1 MFIEKYDDVYQVV
14 SFARHVLKQQ
24 LITAANVLHEAQVR
38 CLSLFIDTAFDMQ
51 RDMIVTPKRIEYAKT
66 KELGLYESLM
76 EIASNKQEE
85 IRQLI
90 NETIEHNSTQL
101 IQEAG
106 DYAFIG
112 VIVSEEGQ
120 VGSIRDLKNCTGQIQ
135 DLVLSRINNSF
146 AGKLVASVE
155 ILKESFTGTLQRCL
169 ESLEKNEGP
178 DAGPGGVAAS
188 SALKDIIN
196 AAYQVEV
203 TVKASSSILHVLLE
217 KMRQAIQT
225 LPWTTPPCINR
236 EWKEKIA
243 QDMIHSL
250 SESRLARSICIQ
262 FKDRLDRSHDHFLSS
277 LRQLETRHFDRLQR
291 TVEQQIKLRKVHA
304 PKVAKLALESTSLK
318 DLVLFGMPTLGRELG
333 RGQYGVVYACETWA
347 SMHSCAIKSVV
358 PPDDKH
364 WNDLALEFYYTKNVP
379 HHERIVMIR
388 GSVIDYSY
396 GGGCSPAVLLIMDRM
411 QRDLYTAIK
420 SGLEWDARLQV
431 ALDVVEGI
439 RFLHSQGLVHR
450 DIKLKNVLMDKHN
463 RGKITDLGF
472 CKPEAM
478 MSGSIV
484 GTPIHMAPELFS
496 GKYDGSV
503 DTYAFG
509 ILFWYICAG
518 HVKLPYRFEQCANKD
533 QLWNSVKKGARPER
547 LPQFTEECWDVM
559 ERCWKGD
566 PNDRPYLGDV
576 EPQLMKMLES
586 CKVQQ
591 QQLGGGSGA
600 PVTPKEKV
608 RHSSRSRVGSGN
620 SQHPQAPATR
630 KRGERV
636 PSGQKQEQGC
646 EMRAIAGHASPLP
659 MDDDN
664 ADGQKNKSPSRVE
677 PSVSPILP
685 PSPEIIDDPLK
696 LDHVQ
701 VDVDQP

>member
-1 MFIEKYDDVYQVV
+1 
-14 SFARHVLKQQ
+14 
-24 LITAANVLHEAQVR
+24 
-38 CLSLFIDTAFDMQ
+38 
-51 RDMIVTPKRIEYAKT
+51 
-66 KELGLYESLM
+66 
-76 EIASNKQEE
+76 
-85 IRQLI
+85 
-90 NETIEHNSTQL
+90 
-101 IQEAG
+101 
-106 DYAFIG
+106 
-112 VIVSEEGQ
+112 
-120 VGSIRDLKNCTGQIQ
+120 
-135 DLVLSRINNSF
+135 
-146 AGKLVASVE
+146 
-155 ILKESFTGTLQRCL
+155 
-169 ESLEKNEGP
+169 
-178 DAGPGGVAAS
+178 
-188 SALKDIIN
+188 
-196 AAYQVEV
+196 
-203 TVKASSSILHVLLE
+203 
-217 KMRQAIQT
+217 
-225 LPWTTPPCINR
+225 
-236 EWKEKIA
+236 
-243 QDMIHSL
+243 
-250 SESRLARSICIQ
+250 
-262 FKDRLDRSHDHFLSS
+262 
-277 LRQLETRHFDRLQR
+277 
-291 TVEQQIKLRKVHA
+291 
-304 PKVAKLALESTSLK
+304 
-318 DLVLFGMPTLGRELG
+318 
-333 RGQYGVVYACETWA
+333 
-347 SMHSCAIKSVV
+347 
-358 PPDDKH
+358 
-364 WNDLALEFYYTKNVP
+364 
-379 HHERIVMIR
+379 
-388 GSVIDYSY
+388 
-396 GGGCSPAVLLIMDRM
+396 M